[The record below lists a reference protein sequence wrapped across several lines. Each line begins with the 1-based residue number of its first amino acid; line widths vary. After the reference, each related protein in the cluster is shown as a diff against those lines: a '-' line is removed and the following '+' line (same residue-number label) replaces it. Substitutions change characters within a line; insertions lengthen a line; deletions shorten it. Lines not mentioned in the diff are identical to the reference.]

1 MRTPRND
8 QLSKTGRAGKRG
20 EHGPE
25 RRCVVTGEV
34 APADRLV
41 RLALGPDG
49 TIAPDVLGK
58 APGRG
63 AWIGVDRATLEAA
76 QAKGKLKGG
85 LARALQDGNFTIPD
99 DLGARIEAQLQ
110 RATLDRLGL
119 ESRSGT
125 LISGNEK
132 IEQAARR
139 GQVRLLLHASD
150 AGDDGRK
157 KLAQAWRVGEDDE
170 GSGREGMILPVDR
183 ATLSMALGRE
193 NAVHLAVIDAR
204 AADRLLAHLSR
215 WQFFSGWS
223 RDAADRV
230 SPEDFRSAGGTNP
243 RKAGNG
249 TASMDS
255 DTDSDAS
262 DAN

>member
-8 QLSKTGRAGKRG
+8 QLTETDRAKGRGS
-20 EHGPE
+20 HVPE

-34 APADRLV
+34 SSAEQLV

-49 TIAPDVLGK
+49 SIAPDVHGK

-85 LARALQDGNFTIPD
+85 LARALHDSHFTIPD
-99 DLGARIEAQLQ
+99 DLGARIETQLA

-125 LISGNEK
+125 LLSGNEK
-132 IEQAARR
+132 IETAARK

-150 AGDDGRK
+150 AGEDGRK
-157 KLAQAWRVGEDDE
+157 KLAQAWRVGEDAE
-170 GSGREGMILPVDR
+170 GSGREGLVLPVDR
-183 ATLSMALGRE
+183 GTLSMALGRE
-193 NAVHLAVIDAR
+193 NAVHLALTDAR
-204 AADRLLAHLSR
+204 AADRVLAHLSR
-215 WQFFSGWS
+215 WQFFTGWS
-223 RDAADRV
+223 RDAANRDSDPHVAPV
-230 SPEDFRSAGGTNP
+230 SGEQ
-243 RKAGNG
+243 KNG
-249 TASMDS
+249 TAPTGSA
-255 DTDSDAS
+255 AS
-262 DAN
+262 DAF

>member
-1 MRTPRND
+1 MRTPHND
-8 QLSKTGRAGKRG
+8 QLSEPDRAGRRG
-20 EHGPE
+20 QHVPE
-25 RRCVVTGEV
+25 RRCVITGEV
-34 APADRLV
+34 SPAERLV

-49 TIAPDVLGK
+49 GIAPDVLGK

-63 AWIGVDRATLEAA
+63 AWIGVNRADLETA

-85 LARALQDGNFTIPD
+85 LARALHEGQFVIPD

-132 IEQAARR
+132 IETAARK

-150 AGDDGRK
+150 AGEDGRK

-170 GSGREGMILPVDR
+170 GSGREGRVLPVDR

-193 NAVHLAVIDAR
+193 NAVHLALTDAR
-204 AADRLLAHLSR
+204 AAARVLAHLSR
-215 WQFFSGWS
+215 WQFFTGWS
-223 RDAADRV
+223 RDAANRDSDPQNP
-230 SPEDFRSAGGTNP
+230 SPGDGAEIGAEPD
-243 RKAGNG
+243 G
-249 TASMDS
+249 TA
-255 DTDSDAS
+255 AS
-262 DAN
+262 DAF

>member
-8 QLSKTGRAGKRG
+8 QLTETDRAKGRGQ
-20 EHGPE
+20 HVPE
-25 RRCVVTGEV
+25 RRCVVTGDV
-34 APADRLV
+34 SPAEQLV

-49 TIAPDVLGK
+49 TIAPDVHGK

-125 LISGNEK
+125 LLSGNEK
-132 IEQAARR
+132 IETAARK

-150 AGDDGRK
+150 AGEDGRK

-170 GSGREGMILPVDR
+170 GSGREGRVLPVDR
-183 ATLSMALGRE
+183 GTLSMALGRE
-193 NAVHLAVIDAR
+193 NAVHLALTDAR
-204 AADRLLAHLSR
+204 AADRVLAHLSR
-215 WQFFSGWS
+215 WQFFTGWS
-223 RDAADRV
+223 RDAANR
-230 SPEDFRSAGGTNP
+230 
-243 RKAGNG
+243 
-249 TASMDS
+249 DS
-255 DTDSDAS
+255 DPHAASVSGEENIGALPTSDAAS
-262 DAN
+262 DAF

>member
-8 QLSKTGRAGKRG
+8 QLNDTGRAGKCG
-20 EHGPE
+20 QHVPE

-34 APADRLV
+34 SPAERLV

-49 TIAPDVLGK
+49 GIAPDIHGK

-63 AWIGVDRATLEAA
+63 AWIGVDRAALEAA

-85 LARALQDGNFTIPD
+85 LARALHEGQFSIPD
-99 DLGARIEAQLQ
+99 DLGARIEAQLA

-125 LISGNEK
+125 LISGAEK

-139 GQVRLLLHASD
+139 GQVRLLLHAND
-150 AGDDGRK
+150 AGPDGRK

-170 GSGREGMILPVDR
+170 GSGREGHVLPVDR
-183 ATLSMALGRE
+183 HTLSMALGRE
-193 NAVHLAVIDAR
+193 NAVHLALTDAR
-204 AADRLLAHLSR
+204 AAIRVLAHLSR
-215 WQFFSGWS
+215 WQFFAGWS
-223 RDAADRV
+223 RDAANRD
-230 SPEDFRSAGGTNP
+230 SDPHAPPPAGEENIGAEP
-243 RKAGNG
+243 DG
-249 TASMDS
+249 TA
-255 DTDSDAS
+255 AS
-262 DAN
+262 DAF

>member
-1 MRTPRND
+1 MRTPHND
-8 QLSKTGRAGKRG
+8 QLTETDRAGKRG
-20 EHGPE
+20 QQVPE

-34 APADRLV
+34 APAERLV

-49 TIAPDVLGK
+49 GIAPDVLGK

-85 LARALQDGNFTIPD
+85 LARALHESGFAIPD
-99 DLGARIEAQLQ
+99 DLGERIEAQLK

-125 LISGNEK
+125 LISGNDK

-150 AGDDGRK
+150 AGEDGRK

-183 ATLSMALGRE
+183 HSLSMALGRE
-193 NAVHLAVIDAR
+193 NAVHLALTDAR
-204 AADRLLAHLSR
+204 AADRVLAHLSR
-215 WQFFSGWS
+215 WQFFTGWS
-223 RDAADRV
+223 RDAANRD
-230 SPEDFRSAGGTNP
+230 SDPHAPPPAGEEKT
-243 RKAGNG
+243 G
-249 TASMDS
+249 TAPAG
-255 DTDSDAS
+255 TAAS
-262 DAN
+262 DAF

>member
-8 QLSKTGRAGKRG
+8 QLTETDRAKGRGS
-20 EHGPE
+20 HVPE

-34 APADRLV
+34 SSAEQLV

-49 TIAPDVLGK
+49 SIAPDVHGK

-85 LARALQDGNFTIPD
+85 LARALRDGNFTIPD

-119 ESRSGT
+119 ESRAGT
-125 LISGNEK
+125 LLSGNEK
-132 IEQAARR
+132 IETAARK

-150 AGDDGRK
+150 AGEDGRK
-157 KLAQAWRVGEDDE
+157 KLAQAWRVGEDAE
-170 GSGREGMILPVDR
+170 GSGREGLVLPVDR
-183 ATLSMALGRE
+183 GTLSMALGRE
-193 NAVHLAVIDAR
+193 NAVHLALTDAR
-204 AADRLLAHLSR
+204 AADRVLAHLSR
-215 WQFFSGWS
+215 WQFFTGWS
-223 RDAADRV
+223 RDAANRDSDPHVAPV
-230 SPEDFRSAGGTNP
+230 SGEQ
-243 RKAGNG
+243 KIG
-249 TASMDS
+249 TAPTGSA
-255 DTDSDAS
+255 AS
-262 DAN
+262 DAF

>member
-8 QLSKTGRAGKRG
+8 RLTETGRAGKRG
-20 EHGPE
+20 EHVPE

-34 APADRLV
+34 APAERLV

-49 TIAPDVLGK
+49 VIAPDVMAK

-63 AWIGVDRATLEAA
+63 AWIGVSRADLETA

-85 LARALQDGNFTIPD
+85 LARALHEGNIVIPD
-99 DLGARIEAQLQ
+99 DIGARIETQLQ
-110 RATLDRLGL
+110 RATMDRLGL

-125 LISGNEK
+125 LISGNDK

-150 AGDDGRK
+150 AGPDGRK
-157 KLAQAWRVGEDDE
+157 KLAQAWRVGEDEE
-170 GSGREGMILPVDR
+170 GSGREGIILPVDR
-183 ATLSMALGRE
+183 QSLSMALGRE
-193 NAVHLAVIDAR
+193 NAVHLAITDAR
-204 AADRLLAHLSR
+204 AADRVLAHLSR
-215 WQFFSGWS
+215 WQFFAGWS

-230 SPEDFRSAGGTNP
+230 SSTNP
-243 RKAGNG
+243 RTAGNG
-249 TASMDS
+249 TAS
-255 DTDSDAS
+255 TDPSTES
-262 DAN
+262 EVRTRIEGI

>member
-8 QLSKTGRAGKRG
+8 QLIQTDRAGKRG
-20 EHGPE
+20 EHVPE

-34 APADRLV
+34 APAERLV

-49 TIAPDVLGK
+49 GIAPDVHGK

-76 QAKGKLKGG
+76 RAKGKLKGG
-85 LARALQDGNFTIPD
+85 LARALHEGSITIPD
-99 DLGARIEAQLQ
+99 DIGARIEAQLQ

-150 AGDDGRK
+150 AGEDGRK
-157 KLAQAWRVGEDDE
+157 KLAQAWRVGEEDE

-183 ATLSMALGRE
+183 HTLSMALGRE
-193 NAVHLAVIDAR
+193 NAVHLAVVDAR
-204 AADRLLAHLSR
+204 AADRVLAHLSR
-215 WQFFSGWS
+215 WQFFTGWF
-223 RDAADRV
+223 RDAANRV
-230 SPEDFRSAGGTNP
+230 SETDS

-249 TASMDS
+249 TASDDS
-255 DTDSDAS
+255 GVSGAY
-262 DAN
+262 

>member
-8 QLSKTGRAGKRG
+8 QLTETDRAKGRGQ
-20 EHGPE
+20 HVPE
-25 RRCVVTGEV
+25 RRCVITGEV
-34 APADRLV
+34 SPAEQLV

-49 TIAPDVLGK
+49 SIAPDVHGK

-85 LARALQDGNFTIPD
+85 LARALHEGNIAIPD
-99 DLGARIEAQLQ
+99 DLGERIEAQLK

-150 AGDDGRK
+150 AGEDGRK

-183 ATLSMALGRE
+183 QSLSMALGRE
-193 NAVHLAVIDAR
+193 NAVHLGVTDAR
-204 AADRLLAHLSR
+204 AADRVLAHLSR
-215 WQFFSGWS
+215 WQFFTGWS
-223 RDAADRV
+223 RDAANRV
-230 SPEDFRSAGGTNP
+230 
-243 RKAGNG
+243 
-249 TASMDS
+249 S
-255 DTDSDAS
+255 DTDSRKAGKEMASTDSDTVSDAS
-262 DAN
+262 GAY

>member
-8 QLSKTGRAGKRG
+8 QLSETDRAKGRGR
-20 EHGPE
+20 HVPE
-25 RRCVVTGEV
+25 RRCVITGEV
-34 APADRLV
+34 SPAEHLV

-49 TIAPDVLGK
+49 SIAPDVHAK

-63 AWIGVDRATLEAA
+63 AWIGVDRVTLEAS

-85 LARALQDGNFTIPD
+85 LARALHEGQFAIPD

-125 LISGNEK
+125 LISGSDK

-150 AGDDGRK
+150 AGEDGRK

-170 GSGREGMILPVDR
+170 GSGREGHVLPVDR
-183 ATLSMALGRE
+183 NALSMALGRE
-193 NAVHLAVIDAR
+193 NAVHLALTDAR
-204 AADRLLAHLSR
+204 AAARVLAHLSR
-215 WQFFSGWS
+215 WQFFTGWS
-223 RDAADRV
+223 RDATNRD
-230 SPEDFRSAGGTNP
+230 SDPLGPSSDDGTENGAAP
-243 RKAGNG
+243 QG
-249 TASMDS
+249 TA
-255 DTDSDAS
+255 AS
-262 DAN
+262 DAF

>member
-1 MRTPRND
+1 MRTPHND
-8 QLSKTGRAGKRG
+8 QLSEPDRAGRRG
-20 EHGPE
+20 QHVPE
-25 RRCVVTGEV
+25 RRCVITGEV
-34 APADRLV
+34 SPAERLV

-63 AWIGVDRATLEAA
+63 AWIGVDRATLEVA

-85 LARALQDGNFTIPD
+85 LARALHEGAFKIPG
-99 DLGARIEAQLQ
+99 DLGALIEARLE

-132 IEQAARR
+132 IEQAARK

-150 AGDDGRK
+150 AGEDGRK

-170 GSGREGMILPVDR
+170 GSGREGLTLPVDR
-183 ATLSMALGRE
+183 NTLSMALGRE
-193 NAVHLAVIDAR
+193 NAVHLAIVDAR
-204 AADRLLAHLSR
+204 AADRVLAHLSR
-215 WQFFSGWS
+215 WQFFTGWS
-223 RDAADRV
+223 RDAANRDSDPHAP
-230 SPEDFRSAGGTNP
+230 SPAGEEKT
-243 RKAGNG
+243 G
-249 TASMDS
+249 TAPAGSA
-255 DTDSDAS
+255 AS
-262 DAN
+262 DAF